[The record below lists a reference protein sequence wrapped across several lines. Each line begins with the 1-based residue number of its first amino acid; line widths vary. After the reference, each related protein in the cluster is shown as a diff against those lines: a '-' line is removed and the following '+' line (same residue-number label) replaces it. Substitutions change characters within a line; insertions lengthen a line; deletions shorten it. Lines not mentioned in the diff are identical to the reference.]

1 MIKQKKRI
9 KPSYPYSNRYEVGEM
24 QGRDN
29 RGYINTRGRSMATT
43 TGIDERVPSLKR
55 GKKAWEN
62 FYKIFPYV
70 KEFLMSMGK
79 RGLCVGQSPVRITL
93 KNNIYTVVDERCHG
107 HYWKNDWF
115 DGISTQTL
123 MQNPPRR
130 RTMKFRKV
138 W

>member
-1 MIKQKKRI
+1 MMKKRI
-9 KPSYPYSNRYEVGEM
+9 KQKYPYSNRYTVGESK
-24 QGRDN
+24 GRDN
-29 RGYINTRGRSMATT
+29 CGYYNTHGRSMATT

-55 GKKAWEN
+55 NKKAWEN

-79 RGLCVGQSPVRITL
+79 EGFCVGQTPVRVTL
-93 KNNIYTVVDERCHG
+93 KGNVYTVVDERCHG
-107 HYWKNDWF
+107 HYWKNDVWF
-115 DGISTQTL
+115 NGTPTQTI

-130 RTMKFRKV
+130 GTMKFKKV